1 MKHPI
6 SEVVFPLCGEWVVE
20 AYAWSKELARQLDI
34 SFQAIRFVTDY
45 SDSESNPA
53 HLALEGDGY
62 YYVHYNNTPPKTRIE
77 NVKGSFDFQ
86 FLNFMKERKGS
97 IIVMPADLVSPK
109 LYDDLV
115 ALQKHAL
122 VSFPNQFV
130 KSEDANEFNNILKQ
144 VSFRH
149 VPFDL
154 FRPENYSLIS
164 RLTKGLL
171 AFI

>member
-1 MKHPI
+1 M
-6 SEVVFPLCGEWVVE
+6 E

-34 SFQAIRFVTDY
+34 SFHAIRFITDY
-45 SDSESNPA
+45 SDSESNTV
-53 HLALEGDGY
+53 HQALEGDGY
-62 YYVHYNNTPPKTRIE
+62 YYVHYNNTPPKTKIE

-86 FLNFMKERKGS
+86 FLNFLKERKGS
-97 IIVMPADLVSPK
+97 IIVMPTDLLDSR
-109 LYDDLV
+109 LYDELV
-115 ALQKHAL
+115 GLQKHAL
-122 VSFPNQFV
+122 ISFPNQFL
-130 KSEDANEFNNILKQ
+130 KTDDAKEFNNILRQ
-144 VSFRH
+144 VSFRY